1 MLGVVKP
8 WAAVVIGV
16 LAGLVYLLTSWMLV
30 SLRLDDAV
38 DAIPVHM
45 FNGIWGMLAVGL
57 FAAPEYMVL
66 SFGSEAGNHPGI
78 FYAGLNGRPNG
89 SLLAA
94 QCIGILFCMAWPA
107 AVMFPFFVY
116 LEQIGSFRVSAR
128 EEVSGLDKAY
138 FGNEAPGAT
147 GEVDQDQIAQLTSQV
162 EEQLRRRRVHIDD
175 DDVPKTIGSSATPV

>member
-1 MLGVVKP
+1 MKP
-8 WAAVVIGV
+8 WASVVIGA
-16 LAGLVYLLTSWMLV
+16 LAGLLYLLTSWMLV
-30 SLRLDDAV
+30 RLRLDDAV

-45 FNGIWGMLAVGL
+45 FNGIWGMLSVGL
-57 FAAPEYMVL
+57 FAAPEFMEM
-66 SFGSEAGNHPGI
+66 SFGSHAANHPGI
-78 FYAGLNGRPNG
+78 FYTVNGRPNG

-138 FGNEAPGAT
+138 FGNEAPGAN
-147 GEVDQDQIAQLTSQV
+147 GEVDQDQIAQLTTQV
-162 EEQLRRRRVHIDD
+162 EEQLRRRRVTIT
-175 DDVPKTIGSSATPV
+175 DDVPTTIGT